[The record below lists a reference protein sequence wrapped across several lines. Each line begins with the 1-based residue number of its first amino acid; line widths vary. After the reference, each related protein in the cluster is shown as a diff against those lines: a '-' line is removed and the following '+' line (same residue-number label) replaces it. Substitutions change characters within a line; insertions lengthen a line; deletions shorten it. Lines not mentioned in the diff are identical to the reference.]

1 MSAPHRLDIGSRRAR
16 HQFFDGLLRR
26 LAVFENGTLI
36 LSLRYPALD
45 PIRSD
50 PRDADLMR

>member
-1 MSAPHRLDIGSRRAR
+1 VSAPHRLDIGSRRAR